1 MSRLKL
7 VCTSNRDIEARTL
20 TNASIGIG
28 RHPDNDIL
36 IRDDLASRFHCVIEP
51 NDDGQLCIRDLG
63 SRNGTKRN
71 GQRIS
76 EVLLSHGD
84 IFSVGAHV
92 FEIERVEAP
101 DDHDAADPSDTR
113 AGLDQTAQDS
123 PPPSEPAPTDAG
135 AEPPA
140 SPGAPEPDAAPRP
153 RRSTSRAASPYA
165 DRRVAPK
172 KANQDW
178 AQALRDIIDELP
190 PRTSAPEALAILDP
204 KGNPSAT
211 LDSDSGGPLAMR
223 LLLLCAGKSRATDV
237 HCEPKGELVGVRMR
251 VDGQMIHMVDLPNEI
266 GDLVNGIVRT
276 ACRMKQAA
284 KDAVQDG
291 SFSVRFNA
299 RRVDYRASLTPTI
312 YGQKLVMRVL
322 DSKQAPHKLAEMH
335 LPRYMH
341 DRLVQLAGQDT
352 GLVLA
357 CGPTGCGK
365 TTTLYNVMREVD
377 RDHRNVVTIE
387 DPVEY
392 YIDGVTQIPA
402 ARNQTFGDLLR
413 SVLRQDPDVILVGEI
428 RDEETARVA
437 MQAAMTGHV
446 VLSTVHTRDSIG
458 AIFRLLDLGVEGYL
472 VANSLD
478 LVVAQRLIRVLC
490 DHCKRQIRVT
500 PGQQSRIG
508 RFLEG
513 RSEVYTAT
521 GCKHCLRTGFRGRR
535 AIFEMLDFTEELRDI
550 VLKEPTIKALR
561 ESIEKGVFT
570 TLRQAGWR
578 LAASGETSL
587 EEVER
592 VVGT

>member
-1 MSRLKL
+1 MSRLRL
-7 VCTSNRDIEARTL
+7 VCTSDHDVAPVNL
-20 TNASIGIG
+20 ASAPVGIG
-28 RHPDNDIL
+28 RHPDNDVL
-36 IRDDLASRFHCVIEP
+36 IRDDLASRFHAVIEP
-51 NDDGQLCIRDLG
+51 NDEGQLCIKDLG
-63 SRNGTKRN
+63 SRNGTRMN

-76 EVLLSHGD
+76 EVLLSPGD
-84 IFSVGAHV
+84 IFSIGSHV
-92 FEIERVEAP
+92 FEIEKVEAP
-101 DDHDAADPSDTR
+101 APDASDTR
-113 AGLDQTAQDS
+113 GLDQTQEAPS
-123 PPPSEPAPTDAG
+123 LSEPVAVGADEEPVAAEADAP
-135 AEPPA
+135 
-140 SPGAPEPDAAPRP
+140 PRP
-153 RRSTSRAASPYA
+153 RQTASRGASPYT
-165 DRRVAPK
+165 DRRSSPK
-172 KANQDW
+172 RANEEW
-178 AQALRDIIDELP
+178 AQSLRDILEALP
-190 PRTSAPEALAILDP
+190 PKVTTPDSIAVLDP
-204 KGNPSAT
+204 RGNPSTT
-211 LDSDSGGPLAMR
+211 LASDASGPLAMR
-223 LLLLCAGKSRATDV
+223 LLLLAASKSRATDI
-237 HCEPKGELVGVRMR
+237 HSEPKGEMCSVRMR

-276 ACRMKQAA
+276 ACQMKQAA

-322 DSKQAPHKLAEMH
+322 DSKQAPHKLADMH

-341 DRLVQLAGQDT
+341 ERLVQLAGQDT

-377 RDHRNVVTIE
+377 RERRNVVTIE

-428 RDEETARVA
+428 RDQETARVA

-472 VANSLD
+472 EANSLD

-490 DHCKRQIRVT
+490 PHCKRKVGVT

-508 RFLEG
+508 RFLDAQ
-513 RSEVYTAT
+513 SEVYTAT
-521 GCKHCLRTGFRGRR
+521 GCKHCLKTGFIGRQ

-550 VLKEPTIKALR
+550 VLKEPTIRALR

-578 LAASGETSL
+578 MAAAGTTSL

-592 VVGT
+592 VVGS